1 MELNATIVNCTE
13 DENNIIIVGFSNNQD
28 FVILQYSTEF
38 DEQDLAN
45 GWSKYYLEIS
55 SFGGSYS
62 CIDMIELH
70 SDSLN
75 IKLNKNGIKKF
86 TTNIIN
92 IKFFLLQARWNELEI
107 FLVKIFENDKS
118 VNFKVIKS

>member
-45 GWSKYYLEIS
+45 DWSKYYLEIS

-62 CIDMIELH
+62 CIDMIELY

-92 IKFFLLQARWNELEI
+92 IKFFLLQLQWNKLEI